1 MPPSADARGLVR
13 FRSSPQSCSSE
24 GGPLPT
30 DECFERPDLDSTDPV
45 ADMEVD
51 EGDDVEDAA
60 NEEARRSRRRPNTD
74 SRCLPR
80 PRNAPAHATECDA
93 VPHAAFRTVS
103 SRTLMRKAAW
113 LLR

>member
-13 FRSSPQSCSSE
+13 FRSSVLSFSSE
-24 GGPLPT
+24 VGPLPA
-30 DECFERPDLDSTDPV
+30 DECFELPDPTDPV

-51 EGDDVEDAA
+51 KGDDEEDPA
-60 NEEARRSRRRPNTD
+60 NEEARRSRRGPNTD